1 MKPTPDEDELQEVSL
16 AAQSSAAPSRAEDCG
31 ACGSREV
38 RTLFRAT
45 DLLFRTTDKSF
56 LVVECSRCH
65 LIRLFPRP
73 KPEDLTTYYPT
84 GYWHSDEG
92 SKITAI
98 EEFYRRL
105 VSQDHI
111 RFLEQAI
118 ADAGEPGLVMDV
130 GCGGALLLR
139 MLRER
144 GHRVLGLD
152 FSLDAASIAWKQNGV
167 PAFCGTLTQPPVA
180 DGSCSVLSMFHV
192 LEHLYEPQA
201 YLEVARRLLRDDG
214 RLVIQVPNAESW
226 QFLLFG
232 ENWNGI
238 DVPRHLWNF
247 RLRDIYVLLDQCG
260 FEPVRTK
267 HFSLRDNPAGFS
279 ISLAPGLDPMARRV
293 RKVKETPAQRLLKN
307 MAHLGL
313 MVLALPFS
321 AVEAMCRAGSTVM
334 VEARKKP

>member
-1 MKPTPDEDELQEVSL
+1 MNPITNEEELQEV
-16 AAQSSAAPSRAEDCG
+16 PSVPVSRPEECG

-45 DLLFRTTDKSF
+45 DRLFRTTDKGF
-56 LVVECSRCH
+56 LLVECARCQ

-73 KPEDLTTYYPT
+73 KPEELSQYYPS

-92 SKITAI
+92 GSITAL

-105 VSQDHI
+105 VSLDHV

-118 ADAGEPGLVMDV
+118 RAAGSTPGLVMDV
-130 GCGGALLLR
+130 GCGGGLLLR
-139 MLRER
+139 LLRER

-167 PAFCGTLTQPPVA
+167 PAFCGTLSQPPLPDA
-180 DGSCSVLSMFHV
+180 SCSVLSMFHV
-192 LEHLYEPQA
+192 LEHLYEPQS
-201 YLEVARRLLRDDG
+201 YLNVAHRLLRDDG
-214 RLVIQVPNAESW
+214 RLVVQVPNAESW

-232 ENWNGI
+232 ASWNGI

-293 RKVKETPAQRLLKN
+293 RKVPETSPQRLAKN
-307 MAHLGL
+307 LGHLGL
-313 MVLALPFS
+313 MLLALPFS
-321 AVEAMCRAGSTVM
+321 AVEALCRAGSTVM